1 MNTATIGLISSVPP
15 WNRGD
20 FQTRD
25 EKVVT
30 DLELPVEVLPA
41 FGFVYQPARHSDYK
55 TTVEEC
61 LHHHYEKGRNPT
73 VVRWQEGVKI
83 YRRRIPHEERLAG
96 KEEPR
101 YVKLSELM
109 KYLVSHHVHSAQT
122 DIKIAVEQAVE
133 KALQKF

>member
-1 MNTATIGLISSVPP
+1 MSTAIIGLLTSVPH
-15 WNRGD
+15 WNKGD

-41 FGFVYQPARHSDYK
+41 FGFTYHPARTADYK
-55 TTVEEC
+55 TTIEEC

-73 VVRWQEGVKI
+73 IVRWQEGVKI
-83 YRRRIPHEERLAG
+83 YRRRIPIEERIAG

-109 KYLVSHHVHSAQT
+109 KYLVDHHVHSAQS

-133 KALQKF
+133 KALKKF